1 MRTRRLARLRNAR
14 ADWLSSPDRSSQ
26 THRDAWKK
34 NEGMSQDDA
43 REKYIQAFKVR
54 RPTARL
60 RLMTQDV
67 LGKSDSDDAKKALA
81 EVRMAKGAARLT
93 RRSSTSPRDSRSA
106 KLCSKRSI
114 QGEVSSVQLRG
125 VLIGLAAARMRQALA
140 G

>member
-1 MRTRRLARLRNAR
+1 MHARTGYLVPASRLTRY
-14 ADWLSSPDRSSQ
+14 
-26 THRDAWKK
+26 RDAWKK

-60 RLMTQDV
+60 RLTTQDV

-81 EVRMAKGAARLT
+81 EVRMVQGLARLT
-93 RRSSTSPRDSRSA
+93 RRSSKSPRDSRSA
-106 KLCSKRSI
+106 KLFSKRSI